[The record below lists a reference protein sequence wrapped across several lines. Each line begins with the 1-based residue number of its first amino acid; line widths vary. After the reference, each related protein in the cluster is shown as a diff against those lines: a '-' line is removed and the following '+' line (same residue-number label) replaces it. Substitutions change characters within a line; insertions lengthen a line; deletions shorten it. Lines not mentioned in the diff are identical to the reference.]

1 MNGRVYDYNLGRFMS
16 ADPFIQD
23 PESSQSINPYSYI
36 MNNPLAGT
44 DPSGYLGCAASSI
57 DATCAK
63 LSNSEGGFKEQS
75 AGMQAMMMGE
85 KVVANAMSKIYAN
98 LNNGTHQQSASVNS
112 TKSTTDMQSQSEVAS
127 RGGVGNS
134 GTSGAVK
141 SGPDDENSFVN
152 FNRKGLDSALTKVN
166 GLRDKLDPFETEEEA
181 AVWLNDNAGNLQEKY
196 DAEVGAII
204 SKVYGEK
211 TGWKIGD
218 VVTSYHSNYVNL
230 ATSKIRAGKMDYID
244 TSVEGKS
251 DWHTHSSG
259 SHYASWGQ
267 DRDSHKSFYRAY
279 VSSVGRSGKA
289 SLSLYNAPAARK
301 EAWPLT
307 RTAFDNANS
316 CLVGG
321 CR

>member
-1 MNGRVYDYNLGRFMS
+1 
-16 ADPFIQD
+16 
-23 PESSQSINPYSYI
+23 
-36 MNNPLAGT
+36 
-44 DPSGYLGCAASSI
+44 
-57 DATCAK
+57 
-63 LSNSEGGFKEQS
+63 
-75 AGMQAMMMGE
+75 
-85 KVVANAMSKIYAN
+85 VAV
-98 LNNGTHQQSASVNS
+98 T
-112 TKSTTDMQSQSEVAS
+112 TKSGRTITETYKEPKNIGSQGSQVKGS
-127 RGGVGNS
+127 
-134 GTSGAVK
+134 TSGAVK
-141 SGPDDENSFVN
+141 SGSDDENSFVN
-152 FNRKGLDSALTKVN
+152 SNRKGLDSALAKVN

-196 DAEVGAII
+196 GAEVGAVI

-244 TSVEGKS
+244 TSIKGKS

-307 RTAFDNANS
+307 RAAFDNANS
-316 CLVGG
+316 CLAGE